1 MAQPPLRVLLLGAG
15 SIARTVAQA
24 VADGEL
30 AEVKVAAVVGGST
43 PPSQRTQDTAA
54 LVEAPVTSLEAG
66 LALGVDWVLEAAGG
80 AALRAHL
87 PALVASPV
95 GVVVMSIGAL
105 LDPAVEGQVAAK
117 RAAGSRVVLPSGS
130 IGGLDAVSA
139 LNALGHLE
147 SVSITT
153 AKAPAGLATAPYVV
167 NSGMQLSQTEAQV
180 LFEGSAVD
188 AVQAFP
194 SNVNVAAALSLAGVG
209 GERTRVTVVSDPS
222 LTRTRHTIEAAGS
235 SGRVSVQVESSPNP
249 LNPGSSYLSALSAIA
264 HLRQLAA
271 EVR

>member
-1 MAQPPLRVLLLGAG
+1 MATPPLRVLLLGAG

-30 AEVKVAAVVGGST
+30 PGVEVVAVVGGST
-43 PPSQRTQDTAA
+43 PPSQRTLHTAA
-54 LVEAPVTSLEAG
+54 LVAAPVVDLEAG
-66 LALGVDWVLEAAGG
+66 LALGADWVLEAAGG

-87 PALVASPV
+87 TTLVASPV
-95 GVVVMSIGAL
+95 GLIVMSIGAL
-105 LDPAVEGQVAAK
+105 LEPSVWQQVQAK
-117 RAAGSRVVLPSGS
+117 RAAGSRVLLPSGS
-130 IGGLDAVSA
+130 IGGLDAVAA

-147 SVSITT
+147 RVSITT
-153 AKAPAGLATAPYVV
+153 AKAPAGLANAPYVV
-167 NSGMQLSQTEAQV
+167 NSGLQLSQTAAQV

-188 AVQAFP
+188 AVKAFP
-194 SNVNVAAALSLAGVG
+194 SNVNVAAALSLAGIG

-222 LTRTRHTIEAAGS
+222 LTRTRHTIEAEGS